1 MDLKYSK
8 IWIINEII
16 GSYDDYDGNDD
27 DDYNNNNTIL
37 LIFTHKERKLSKKLP
52 RIFTEIM
59 KYFTKYSSLAF
70 ENLSQFL
77 L

>member
-1 MDLKYSK
+1 MMIMMVILIKK
-8 IWIINEII
+8 
-16 GSYDDYDGNDD
+16 
-27 DDYNNNNTIL
+27 NNNNTIL
-37 LIFTHKERKLSKKLP
+37 LIFKNKERELLKKLP
-52 RIFTEIM
+52 KIFAGTL